1 MNSSRVF
8 QPGRL
13 QAEPQ
18 PTFRL
23 ILPVELSS
31 VNAAGL
37 CGTLRR
43 RMHPAFQETLLRV
56 RERLLAER
64 GAHGHWEGELSSSAL
79 STATAVIALA
89 LVDRARHAPLIRRGL
104 DWLQAHANADGG
116 WGDTVLSRSN
126 ISTTALVWAAFG
138 MMNESAPAAET
149 WLAAAISG
157 QLSVVSCRSDESKH
171 RIRLH
176 PEDAP
181 GQAPNIPDR
190 TPNTEHRTFNIEHPT
205 RLRQEASPGQA
216 SKSPASAINH
226 PPSSIIPSA
235 LVAAIVARYGKDRTF
250 SVPILTACALAG
262 RVSWDQ
268 VLPLPF
274 ELAVLPHQL
283 FRWMRLPVVSYALP
297 ALIAIGQVRHHHRPE
312 RRWLRDGAR
321 AASLRVLEQ
330 IQPANGGFLEAAPLT
345 SFVVM
350 SLAGM
355 GLGAHPVAARGVQ
368 FLTAS
373 ARSDGS
379 WPIDSNLATWLT
391 TLAVNALGS
400 KLTTEVTEEQRG
412 HEGTE
417 PLCPPSASVTSVVK
431 DWLLAQQYRAE
442 HPFTHAAPGGWSWT
456 DLPGGVPD
464 ADDTAG
470 VLLALKTLT
479 TEVTKETRGHGW
491 EKPPC
496 PPPTSVTSVVNS
508 GIEWLL
514 DLQNGDGGM
523 PTFCRGWGALPFDRS
538 APDLT
543 AHALRAF
550 AAWREELSPALQKRV
565 DVATQRALRFL
576 AKAQRADG
584 AWAPLWFGNQ
594 DVPGE
599 ENLTYGTAQV
609 LRGLQELRDP
619 LAAKLAVR
627 ATVWLLAAQNPDGSW
642 AGGSQTNPAS
652 PGDFAGASIEPGFAQ
667 KATPGQ
673 AANIEHRTSNIE
685 LRSEE
690 ASPLETRPSPLDT
703 LHLSPDPHPS
713 TLDTSASSIEE
724 TALAVGALAGLV
736 GAETAV
742 ARGVDWLI
750 ARTDCGRVTPAAPIG
765 LYFARLWYFERL
777 YPLVFLAGA
786 LERVAQCRSQATGP
800 ASRALH
806 K

>member
-1 MNSSRVF
+1 
-8 QPGRL
+8 
-13 QAEPQ
+13 
-18 PTFRL
+18 
-23 ILPVELSS
+23 
-31 VNAAGL
+31 
-37 CGTLRR
+37 
-43 RMHPAFQETLLRV
+43 MHPAFQETLSRV

-89 LVDRARHAPLIRRGL
+89 LVDRAHHAPLIRRGL

-126 ISTTALVWAAFG
+126 ISTTALCWAAFG
-138 MMNESAPAAET
+138 LLNEANPAAEA
-149 WLAAAISG
+149 WLAETIRGQKSAVSG
-157 QLSVVSCRSDESKH
+157 QRS
-171 RIRLH
+171 
-176 PEDAP
+176 EDSD
-181 GQAPNIPDR
+181 QSEKS
-190 TPNTEHRTFNIEHPT
+190 EHRTSNIEHPT

-216 SKSPASAINH
+216 SKSPASLINH

-235 LVAAIVARYGKDRTF
+235 LVAAIIARYGKDRTF

-262 RVSWDQ
+262 RVSWDE

-283 FRWMRLPVVSYALP
+283 FRWLRLPVVSYALP
-297 ALIAIGQVRHHHRPE
+297 ALIAIGQVRHYHRPA

-321 AASLRVLEQ
+321 AASLRVLAQ

-373 ARSDGS
+373 ARPDGS
-379 WPIDSNLATWLT
+379 WPIDTNLATWLT
-391 TLAVNALGS
+391 TLAVNALGPELKES
-400 KLTTEVTEEQRG
+400 TTEVTENKRG
-412 HEGTE
+412 HGGTA
-417 PLCPPSASVTSVVK
+417 PLWPPSASVTSVVK

-479 TEVTKETRGHGW
+479 TEVTEENRGHREG
-491 EKPPC
+491 KPPC
-496 PPPTSVTSVVNS
+496 PPPTSVPSVVSS

-550 AAWREELSPALQKRV
+550 AAWREELPPALQKRV
-565 DVATQRALRFL
+565 AAATQHALRFL

-594 DVPGE
+594 DAPGE

-619 LAAKLAVR
+619 LAVELAAR
-627 ATVWLLAAQNPDGSW
+627 GAAWLLAAQNPDGSW
-642 AGGSQTNPAS
+642 AGGR
-652 PGDFAGASIEPGFAQ
+652 
-667 KATPGQ
+667 KAN
-673 AANIEHRTSNIE
+673 AEHRTSNIE

-690 ASPLETRPSPLDT
+690 ASPLETRPSPLAT
-703 LHLSPDPHPS
+703 LHLSPDPRPS
-713 TLDTSASSIEE
+713 TLDPSSASIEE
-724 TALAVGALAGLV
+724 TALAVGALAGV
-736 GAETAV
+736 AEARVAV
-742 ARGVDWLI
+742 AQGVDWLI

-765 LYFARLWYFERL
+765 LYFAKLWYFERL
-777 YPLVFLAGA
+777 YPLIFLAGA
-786 LERVAQCRSQATGP
+786 FERVALFQTLTATTKVP
-800 ASRALH
+800 TDAA
-806 K
+806 